1 MIHFVMKTFFVSVY
15 LSKEEL
21 TEKRYRELK
30 FSLLV
35 VFKYSEMEWSKMGIF
50 GEWAEKFFKSWMELG
65 VCAFTFLLCFQ
76 KIIAA
81 DKLMWVKKETRVFVC
96 V

>member
-21 TEKRYRELK
+21 TEKRDRELK

-35 VFKYSEMEWSKMGIF
+35 VFKYSEME
-50 GEWAEKFFKSWMELG
+50 
-65 VCAFTFLLCFQ
+65 
-76 KIIAA
+76 
-81 DKLMWVKKETRVFVC
+81 
-96 V
+96 